1 MRKHMKKVA
10 VLLACGCLAVSTS
23 GNGPPSSV
31 AKDLV
36 GLWKLVRIEVH
47 QPNGRITPDPDL
59 GPHAVGY
66 IFYDSTGHMGA
77 QLMNPDRPKWK
88 SEERPTPDEAMASIS
103 GYDAYSGTYEVHAS
117 EGYVVHHPE
126 VSLDPKGVGQAWKRK
141 FELSGNQL
149 RLTPPPWKSYGGET
163 LDETLVW
170 ERVR

>member
-1 MRKHMKKVA
+1 MNNVA
-10 VLLACGCLAVSTS
+10 VSLTWCFLAVLTS
-23 GNGPPSSV
+23 GKEPTSSV
-31 AKDLV
+31 AKEFV
-36 GLWKLVRIEVH
+36 GLWKLVRIEVR
-47 QPNGRITPDPDL
+47 QSDGRVTSDPDL
-59 GPHAVGY
+59 GSHAVGY

-77 QLMNPDRPKWK
+77 QLMNPDRPQWK
-88 SEERPTPDEAMASIS
+88 SEGKPTRDEAVSSIS

-126 VSLDPKGVGQAWKRK
+126 VSLDPKGVGQAWKRR

-149 RLTPPPWKSYGGET
+149 RLTPPPWKSYGGVM